1 MDGELDEASQGV
13 EFFCSGLLALCH
25 QWECSYSELP
35 MEELAMLAGSAMT
48 GGIAA
53 VIKTARSP
61 GVSDRA

>member
-1 MDGELDEASQGV
+1 M
-13 EFFCSGLLALCH
+13 ALYH
-25 QWECSYSELP
+25 QWERTDSELP
-35 MEELAMLAGSAMT
+35 MEELATLAGSAMT

>member
-1 MDGELDEASQGV
+1 
-13 EFFCSGLLALCH
+13 
-25 QWECSYSELP
+25 